1 MNRPLFALF
10 AVFAALLTLLAEPAL
25 AHTGAGPVSGAAAG
39 FGHPLGGLDH
49 LLAMVAVG
57 MLGAQLGG
65 RALWAV
71 PGAFVAAMV
80 VGGVLGMAGFALP
93 FVETGIVGSVIVLGL
108 VIAWGKQVTMAP
120 AMALAA
126 VFALFHGHAH
136 GTEMPAAAAGLE
148 YAAGFVAATALLHAL
163 GVGIGLA
170 SSLAGEKLAPLSL
183 RAGGGAIA
191 AAGLVLVA
199 L

>member
-1 MNRPLFALF
+1 MKRPLF
-10 AVFAALLTLLAEPAL
+10 AVFAALLTVLAEPAL
-25 AHTGAGPVSGAAAG
+25 AHTGAGPVSGATAG

-80 VGGVLGMAGFALP
+80 VGGVLGMAGVALP

-136 GTEMPAAAAGLE
+136 GTEMPAVAAGLE

-170 SSLAGEKLAPLSL
+170 TSLAGEKLAPVSL
-183 RAGGGAIA
+183 RFGGGAIA
-191 AAGLVLVA
+191 AAGVA
-199 L
+199 LVVL